1 MQHSVTHV
9 TDAYTYYTH
18 SVWRVPYS
26 KKNEWNEQKMSFQLD
41 MTSHTILVK
50 NKLYFN
56 QLDSVMAD
64 NLATDSVYM
73 WNLRQSK
80 NITVST

>member
-1 MQHSVTHV
+1 
-9 TDAYTYYTH
+9 
-18 SVWRVPYS
+18 
-26 KKNEWNEQKMSFQLD
+26 MSFQLD

-73 WNLRQSK
+73 
-80 NITVST
+80 